1 VKVGNFPR
9 VIFTVM
15 ELTWVM
21 IKSHKGLIDFPYR
34 KPKNRE
40 LDEEEK
46 EYNRGISRFRVRI
59 EHILGQL
66 KIFKCL
72 SERYRYPR
80 KNYNLKFNII
90 AGISNLKNG
99 F

>member
-1 VKVGNFPR
+1 
-9 VIFTVM
+9 
-15 ELTWVM
+15 M